1 MVRFVIIGA
10 VIALAY
16 TLYAI
21 VDVVMTHAARARGV
35 SKPAWVLIVVLLPVI
50 GATLWFTLG
59 KDRGATPPPQ
69 RVRAPEDDPRFAT
82 PSMSNE
88 ELDEHMRELEERL
101 RELDDEK
108 FPGEPG
114 SPTPGKT
121 EGKRQN
127 ETGKKVSGEADG
139 AESNADS
146 TDGGDSRPESK

>member
-10 VIALAY
+10 VIALAF

-21 VDVVMTHAARARGV
+21 VDVVMTHAVRARGV

-59 KDRGATPPPQ
+59 KDRGPTSVPQ
-69 RVRAPEDDPRFAT
+69 RIRTPDDDPRFTT
-82 PSMSNE
+82 PSMSNA

-108 FPGEPG
+108 FPGESG
-114 SPTPGKT
+114 SPMPGKT
-121 EGKRQN
+121 DSTLPS
-127 ETGKKVSGEADG
+127 ETGNKISGEAD
-139 AESNADS
+139 SS
-146 TDGGDSRPESK
+146 DGGDSRPESK